1 MEENEYIEDSQFLN
15 ESIMNYSTDYPD
27 DEVLRDSAEGEL
39 SESTDDDLEN
49 EIDPDASELDVNPFN
64 PEDISI
70 VTNQM
75 AMEGLVRRF
84 LQNSIVLN
92 PDFQRKEVWD
102 IKKKSQLIESLM
114 LKIPLPM
121 FYMQSDEDG
130 ILTVVD
136 GLQRLSTIRD
146 FVLGKDYLTIL
157 KEDNTRRE
165 ELRGMGFKLKG
176 LVFWSEFEGKQ
187 FYQLPAKLQN
197 RILEAQVQVTVIN
210 PTTPEVVRRNIF
222 KRINTGGIQLNSQE
236 IRNAIY
242 AGEATVLLNDLAKV
256 DSFNQVMG
264 KSVNRLRM
272 QDKELILRFLSFL
285 IRDYKDYTRTVTADM
300 WLGDTMIILNAMKD
314 LDKIDYRRLS
324 NWKTKEPIRVR
335 NLSKERITEYF
346 DKAMR
351 RNHLFFGENAF
362 RKSFGDQ
369 PKSPINRS
377 LFETWA
383 FIMGKYTDD
392 EFDRLYSNRDAFMQE
407 YETILNDHD
416 FVLAI
421 SRHAMNHPDL
431 RKRFQTL
438 IDLTDKYAK

>member
-1 MEENEYIEDSQFLN
+1 MEENKYYFNVDENIDNQVSERTDS
-15 ESIMNYSTDYPD
+15 E
-27 DEVLRDSAEGEL
+27 
-39 SESTDDDLEN
+39 LEN
-49 EIDPDASELDVNPFN
+49 EIDPEANDLDINPFN

-75 AMEGLVRRF
+75 AMDGLIRRF

-92 PDFQRKEVWD
+92 PDFQRNQVWD

-121 FYMQSDEDG
+121 FYVQSDEDG

-146 FVLGKDYLTIL
+146 FVLGEDYMNLKKD
-157 KEDNTRRE
+157 DGTRRE

-176 LVFWSEFEGKQ
+176 LEFWSEYEGKQ
-187 FYQLPAKLQN
+187 FYQLPPKLQN
-197 RILEAQVQVTVIN
+197 RILEAQVQVTVIH

-242 AGEATVLLNDLAKV
+242 AGDATKLLNELSNI

-264 KSVNRLRM
+264 NSVNRLRM

-285 IRDYKDYTRTVTADM
+285 IRDYRDYTRTVTADM
-300 WLGDTMIILNAMKD
+300 WLGDTMIILNAMND
-314 LDKIDYRRLS
+314 LTQIDYRRLS
-324 NWKTKEPIRVR
+324 NWKSKEPIKV
-335 NLSKERITEYF
+335 KTMPKDRIMEYF
-346 DKAMR
+346 DNAMKR
-351 RNHLFFGENAF
+351 CYRIFDEHAF
-362 RKSFGDQ
+362 RKSFAGQ
-369 PKSPINRS
+369 TKSPINRS

-383 FIMGKYTDD
+383 FIMGRYTDE
-392 EFDRLYSNRDAFMQE
+392 EFERLMENRLAFMQE
-407 YETILNDHD
+407 YEQVMNDQD
-416 FVLAI
+416 FELAI

-431 RKRFQTL
+431 RRRFQTL
-438 IDLTDKYAK
+438 IDLTDKYAM

>member
-1 MEENEYIEDSQFLN
+1 MEENKLYYDL
-15 ESIMNYSTDYPD
+15 D
-27 DEVLRDSAEGEL
+27 DELKEQA
-39 SESTDDDLEN
+39 SECRESGLEN
-49 EIDPDASELDVNPFN
+49 EIDPEANELDINPFN

-75 AMEGLVRRF
+75 AMDGLVRRF
-84 LQNSIVLN
+84 LQGSIVLN
-92 PDFQRKEVWD
+92 PDFQRNEVWD
-102 IKKKSQLIESLM
+102 MKKRSQLIESLM

-121 FYMQSDEDG
+121 FYVQSDEDG

-146 FVLGKDYLTIL
+146 FVLGEDYLNM
-157 KEDNTRRE
+157 KKDDGTRRE

-176 LVFWSEFEGKQ
+176 LEFWSDYEGKQ
-187 FYQLPAKLQN
+187 FYQLPPKLQN
-197 RILEAQVQVTVIN
+197 RILEAQVQVTVIH

-242 AGEATVLLNDLAKV
+242 AGPATNLLNELSNIG
-256 DSFNQVMG
+256 SFNKVMG
-264 KSVNRLRM
+264 NSVNRLRM

-285 IRDYKDYTRTVTADM
+285 IRDYKEYTRTVTADM
-300 WLGDTMIILNAMKD
+300 WLGDTMIILNAMQD
-314 LDKIDYRRLS
+314 LSQIDYRRLS
-324 NWKTKEPIRVR
+324 NWRSKEPIKVR
-335 NLSKERITEYF
+335 TMTKDRILQYF
-346 DKAMR
+346 DKAMK
-351 RNHLFFGENAF
+351 RNYEIFGEHAF
-362 RKSFGDQ
+362 RKSFAGQ
-369 PKSPINRS
+369 TKSPVNRS

-383 FIMGKYTDD
+383 FIMGRYTDE
-392 EFDRLYSNRDAFMQE
+392 EFKRLMENRSAFMQE
-407 YETILNDHD
+407 YEGVLNDSD
-416 FVLAI
+416 FELAI

>member
-1 MEENEYIEDSQFLN
+1 MEENKYYYNVDENIDNQVSERTDS
-15 ESIMNYSTDYPD
+15 E
-27 DEVLRDSAEGEL
+27 
-39 SESTDDDLEN
+39 LEN
-49 EIDPDASELDVNPFN
+49 EIDPEANDLDINPFN

-75 AMEGLVRRF
+75 AMDGLIRRF

-92 PDFQRKEVWD
+92 PDFQRNQVWD

-121 FYMQSDEDG
+121 FYVQSDEDG

-146 FVLGKDYLTIL
+146 FVLGEDYMNLKKD
-157 KEDNTRRE
+157 DGTRRE

-176 LVFWSEFEGKQ
+176 LEFWSEYEGKQ
-187 FYQLPAKLQN
+187 FYQLPPKLQN
-197 RILEAQVQVTVIN
+197 RILEAQVQVTVIH

-242 AGEATVLLNDLAKV
+242 AGDATKLLNELSNI

-264 KSVNRLRM
+264 NSVNRLRM

-285 IRDYKDYTRTVTADM
+285 IRDYRDYTRTVTADM
-300 WLGDTMIILNAMKD
+300 WLGDTMIILNAMND
-314 LDKIDYRRLS
+314 LTQIDYRRLS
-324 NWKTKEPIRVR
+324 NWKSKEPIKV
-335 NLSKERITEYF
+335 KTMPKDRIMEYF
-346 DKAMR
+346 DNAMKR
-351 RNHLFFGENAF
+351 CYRIFDEHAF
-362 RKSFGDQ
+362 RKSFAGQ
-369 PKSPINRS
+369 TKSPINRS

-383 FIMGKYTDD
+383 FIMGRYTDE
-392 EFDRLYSNRDAFMQE
+392 EFERLMENRLAFMQE
-407 YETILNDHD
+407 YEQVLNDQD
-416 FVLAI
+416 FELAI

-431 RKRFQTL
+431 RRRFQTL
-438 IDLTDKYAK
+438 IDLTDKYAM

>member
-1 MEENEYIEDSQFLN
+1 MEENKYYYNVDENIDNQVSERTDS
-15 ESIMNYSTDYPD
+15 E
-27 DEVLRDSAEGEL
+27 
-39 SESTDDDLEN
+39 LEN
-49 EIDPDASELDVNPFN
+49 EIDPEANDLDVNPFN

-75 AMEGLVRRF
+75 AMDGLIRRF

-92 PDFQRKEVWD
+92 PDFQRNQVWD

-121 FYMQSDEDG
+121 FYVQSDEDG

-146 FVLGKDYLTIL
+146 FVLGEDYFNIM
-157 KEDNTRRE
+157 KEDGTRRE

-176 LVFWSEFEGKQ
+176 LEFWSEYEGKQ
-187 FYQLPAKLQN
+187 FYQLPPKLQN
-197 RILEAQVQVTVIN
+197 RILEAQVQVTVIH

-242 AGEATVLLNDLAKV
+242 AGDATELLNELSNI
-256 DSFNQVMG
+256 DSFNMVMG
-264 KSVNRLRM
+264 NSVNRLRM

-285 IRDYKDYTRTVTADM
+285 IRDYRDYTRTVTADM
-300 WLGDTMIILNAMKD
+300 WLGDTMIILNAMND
-314 LDKIDYRRLS
+314 LTKIDYRRLS
-324 NWKTKEPIRVR
+324 NWKSKEPIKVKTMP
-335 NLSKERITEYF
+335 KERIVEYF
-346 DKAMR
+346 DNAMKR
-351 RNHLFFGENAF
+351 CYRIFDEHAF
-362 RKSFGDQ
+362 RKSFAGQ
-369 PKSPINRS
+369 TKSPINRS

-383 FIMGKYTDD
+383 FIMGRYTDE
-392 EFDRLYSNRDAFMQE
+392 EFERLMENRLPFMQE
-407 YETILNDHD
+407 YEQVLNDQD
-416 FVLAI
+416 FELAI

-431 RKRFQTL
+431 RRRFQTL
-438 IDLTDKYAK
+438 IDLTDKYAM

>member
-1 MEENEYIEDSQFLN
+1 MEKNKQYYDL
-15 ESIMNYSTDYPD
+15 D
-27 DEVLRDSAEGEL
+27 DEVKDSAAENKEGE
-39 SESTDDDLEN
+39 LEN
-49 EIDPDASELDVNPFN
+49 EIDPDANELDINPFN

-75 AMEGLVRRF
+75 AMDGLVRRF
-84 LQNSIVLN
+84 LQGSIVLN
-92 PDFQRKEVWD
+92 PDFQRNEVWD
-102 IKKKSQLIESLM
+102 PKKKSQLIESLM

-121 FYMQSDEDG
+121 FYVQSDEDG

-146 FVLGKDYLTIL
+146 FVLGEDYLNL
-157 KEDNTRRE
+157 KKDDGSRRE

-176 LVFWSEFEGKQ
+176 LEFWSEYEGKQ
-187 FYQLPAKLQN
+187 FYQLPPKLQN
-197 RILEAQVQVTVIN
+197 RILEAQVQVTVIH

-242 AGEATVLLNDLAKV
+242 AGPATELLNELSNI
-256 DSFNQVMG
+256 DSFNRVMG
-264 KSVNRLRM
+264 NSVNRLRM

-285 IRDYKDYTRTVTADM
+285 IRDYKEYTRTVTADM
-300 WLGDTMIILNAMKD
+300 WLGDTMIILNAMQD
-314 LDKIDYRRLS
+314 LSQIDYRRLS
-324 NWKTKEPIRVR
+324 NWRSKEPIKVR
-335 NLSKERITEYF
+335 MMAKDKILYYF
-346 DKAMR
+346 DEAMK
-351 RNHLFFGENAF
+351 RNYRIFGEHAF
-362 RKSFGDQ
+362 RKSFEGQ
-369 PKSPINRS
+369 TKSPINRS

-383 FIMGKYTDD
+383 FIMGRYTDE
-392 EFDRLYSNRDAFMQE
+392 EFERLLKNRKSFMRE
-407 YETILNDHD
+407 YEDVLNDHD
-416 FVLAI
+416 FELAI